1 MSKKLA
7 FIFPGQGS
15 QTVGMGYDFA
25 QEFPEF
31 KPIFQKYLSIADQ
44 KLGFKLSQIIE
55 TGPAEELKKTE
66 ITQPALLT
74 VSSAMA
80 EFQRQ
85 KGVVAHLALGHS
97 LGEYS
102 ALVYAGALDFSDAI
116 HIVHKRGKFMSEAVP
131 YGQGG
136 MAALVGASVE
146 DAQKL
151 CEISAHAD
159 EVLQVSVFNCPGQ
172 IVVSGSISALERAE
186 KNLPQVP
193 GIRKLARLEV
203 SGPFHC
209 RLLEGA
215 GTKLRDELQ
224 KVKMKSPKLPVIFNV
239 TSKSEADPVKMIE
252 LLVNQVSKPVLW
264 EASIREAIRLGTED
278 FQELGNGK
286 VLSGLLRKI
295 L

>member
-15 QTVGMGYDFA
+15 QSVGMGFDFA

-31 KPIFQKYLSIADQ
+31 KDVFQKYLHIADQ

-80 EFQRQ
+80 EFQTQ
-85 KGVVAHLALGHS
+85 KGVQAQMALGHS

-102 ALVYAGALDFSDAI
+102 ALVYAGAIDFADAV
-116 HIVHKRGKFMSEAVP
+116 HIVHLRGKFMSEAVP
-131 YGQGG
+131 HGVGG
-136 MAALVGASVE
+136 MAALVGGSAE
-146 DAQKL
+146 DAKKL
-151 CEISAHAD
+151 CEISVEAS
-159 EVLQVSVFNCPGQ
+159 EVLQASVFNCPGQ
-172 IVVSGSISALERAE
+172 IVISGNTSAIDRAE
-186 KNLPQVP
+186 KNLAQVP

-209 RLLEGA
+209 KLLEGA
-215 GTKLRDELQ
+215 GAKLRGELQ
-224 KVKMKSPKLPVIFNV
+224 KTKISTPRIPVIFNV
-239 TSKSEADPVKMIE
+239 NAKPETDPVKMVE

-264 EASIREAIRLGTED
+264 ENSVREAISQGVED
-278 FQELGNGK
+278 FQEVGNGK

>member
-15 QTVGMGYDFA
+15 QNVGMGFDFA

-31 KPIFQKYLSIADQ
+31 KEILQKYLDIADQ
-44 KLGFKLSQIIE
+44 KLGFKLSAIIE
-55 TGPAEELKKTE
+55 KGPADDLKKTE

-80 EFQRQ
+80 EFQTK
-85 KGVVAHLALGHS
+85 KGISAEFALGHS

-102 ALVYAGALDFSDAI
+102 ALVYAGALDFADAV
-116 HIVHKRGKFMSEAVP
+116 HIVHWRGKFMSEAVP
-131 YGQGG
+131 HGVGG
-136 MAALVGASVE
+136 MAALVGGTEE

-151 CEISAHAD
+151 CEISAQA
-159 EVLQVSVFNCPGQ
+159 EVLQASVFNCPGQ
-172 IVVSGSISALERAE
+172 IVISGNISAIDRAE

-193 GIRKLARLEV
+193 GIRKMARLEV

-209 RLLEGA
+209 KLLESAGA
-215 GTKLRDELQ
+215 KLKTELQ
-224 KVKMKSPKLPVIFNV
+224 KTKISSPRIPVIFNV
-239 TSKSEADPVKMIE
+239 NAKTESDPTQIIE

-264 EASIREAIRLGTED
+264 EASVREAIRQGTED
-278 FQELGNGK
+278 FQEIGNGK